1 MDFKHLD
8 TESVTRQ
15 NPFLTLSTHLQQPS
29 PIHLGCRI
37 ENKLPDYLKQL
48 SFDRI
53 FFFTETHLLDLLA
66 NNLVATLSS
75 QFDCTI
81 EFIPSGESSK
91 GFSRLEEICEKLIS
105 QGASKKSLLIS
116 FGGGVVGNIVGLAAG
131 LLYRGVRYIEIP
143 TTMTAQTDSTLS
155 NKQAVNGRQ
164 GKNHFGLYHAPIFI
178 WTDTSYLSTEPAF
191 SKRCGIIEAIKNG
204 FIDDAS
210 FLHELDSILRPDVN
224 FSEEELFALVN
235 KIIQSKL
242 KILKTDPSE
251 KQRGIILEYGHTFG
265 HAIEWL
271 QKGSMSHGEAVSFGM
286 KIAAK
291 LSQRLG
297 LIGQEDVDLH
307 WHMIEKK
314 LGFINSFPSD
324 ISAENLMDA
333 MVTDN
338 KKTGQNL
345 RFVLLN
351 GLGSCHNPE
360 GDYLTTVDDE
370 LVSDVL
376 REFIANQGRPDTPSF
391 HSTRKEALP
400 VRN

>member
-1 MDFKHLD
+1 VNLKNLD
-8 TESVTRQ
+8 QEFTTRQ
-15 NPFLTLSTHLQQPS
+15 NSLLTLSTYLQQPS
-29 PIHLGCRI
+29 PIYLGCRI
-37 ENKLPDYLKQL
+37 EDQLPDHLKQL

-53 FFFTETHLLDLLA
+53 FFFTEAHLLDLLA

-75 QFDCTI
+75 HFDCSI
-81 EFIPSGESSK
+81 ELIPTGESSK
-91 GFSRLEEICEKLIS
+91 GFSMLEEICEKLIS
-105 QGASKKSLLIS
+105 IGASKKSLLIS

-155 NKQAVNGRQ
+155 NKQAVNGRK

-178 WTDTSYLSTEPAF
+178 WTDTSYLATEPAF

-210 FLHELDSILRPDVN
+210 FLNELDSILRPDVN
-224 FSEEELFALVN
+224 FSEEELFSLVN

-242 KILKTDPSE
+242 KILRTDPSE
-251 KQRGIILEYGHTFG
+251 KGRGIILEYGHTFG

-297 LIGQEDVDLH
+297 LIGQEDVNLH
-307 WHMIEKK
+307 WYMIETK
-314 LGFINSFPSD
+314 LGFVNSFPSN
-324 ISAENLMDA
+324 ISAEDLMHA

-345 RFVLLN
+345 RYVLLDN
-351 GLGSCHNPE
+351 LGSCHNPE

-370 LVSDVL
+370 LVVDVL
-376 REFIANQGRPDTPSF
+376 HEFIVNQGQLDISLRHKSPS
-391 HSTRKEALP
+391 KALSI
-400 VRN
+400 NN

>member
-1 MDFKHLD
+1 
-8 TESVTRQ
+8 
-15 NPFLTLSTHLQQPS
+15 
-29 PIHLGCRI
+29 
-37 ENKLPDYLKQL
+37 LPGLLRQL

-53 FFFTETHLLDLLA
+53 FFFTEAHLLDLIT
-66 NNLVATLSS
+66 NNLTATLSS
-75 QFDCTI
+75 LFDFTI

-91 GFSRLEEICEKLIS
+91 GFAMLEEICERLIS

-155 NKQAVNGRQ
+155 NKQAVNSRQ

-178 WTDTSYLSTEPAF
+178 WTDTSYLATEPAF

-210 FLHELDSILRPDVN
+210 FLDELDLILRPDVN
-224 FSEEELFALVN
+224 FDEEELFSLVN

-251 KQRGIILEYGHTFG
+251 KHRGIILEYGHTFG

-286 KIAAK
+286 KIAAQ

-297 LIGQEDVDLH
+297 LISQEHAKLH
-307 WHMIEKK
+307 WHMIEDR
-314 LGFINSFPSD
+314 LGFANPFPAD
-324 ISAENLMDA
+324 ISAKSLMET

-338 KKTGQNL
+338 KKTGRNL

-360 GDYLTTVDDE
+360 GDYLTTVDDDVVE
-370 LVSDVL
+370 DVL
-376 REFIANQGRPDTPSF
+376 RDFIASEGRPVS
-391 HSTRKEALP
+391 SSRQNGQAEVLASL
-400 VRN
+400 N